1 MEYGQIQERRRS
13 ILSLLKVH
21 SVLTVEE
28 ICEQLKLTDSTA
40 RRDIKWLEEQNLIRR
55 FHGGISSL
63 DPQYDVNEV
72 RNKKLLEVKKK
83 IGKAAA
89 RYVNN
94 YDSIFIG
101 GGSTMF
107 QFSKELLARQE
118 LENVVVVTATLNVA
132 SLFAGNKRFETIIL
146 GGSLKKTDETIA
158 SNMTIANAQTIN
170 YNKVFSGAM
179 GISAACGITQPE
191 PVLAELD
198 RVLTSRAGK
207 VYLLADHTKF
217 GVVGPYTAY
226 SLQQVHS
233 IVTEKHP
240 CVLEELEKA
249 EQFSGNVL
257 YVDE

>member
-1 MEYGQIQERRRS
+1 MGKGKRTRLQNAGKKEELLRRQQEEQQRRVRRR
-13 ILSLLKVH
+13 
-21 SVLTVEE
+21 
-28 ICEQLKLTDSTA
+28 
-40 RRDIKWLEEQNLIRR
+40 
-55 FHGGISSL
+55 
-63 DPQYDVNEV
+63 
-72 RNKKLLEVKKK
+72 K
-83 IGKAAA
+83 IGIGVGAA
-89 RYVNN
+89 
-94 YDSIFIG
+94 
-101 GGSTMF
+101 
-107 QFSKELLARQE
+107 
-118 LENVVVVTATLNVA
+118 VV
-132 SLFAGNKRFETIIL
+132 IL

-226 SLQQVHS
+226 SMQQVHS